1 MMKKENGITLIA
13 LVITIAVLLILAG
26 ITLFNI
32 FGENGIIAKAKSVK
46 YEAEKA
52 EISDML
58 KVGVSGIRANALSEE
73 KEEKYYYTD
82 LNTFL
87 ISSKFNACDS
97 NNITETQYIIWEY
110 KLNEE
115 TNKVNIKISKNKGT
129 GKIYEYEI
137 DILTGYIKIVGEDD
151 SKKDD
156 ETEKTGKI
164 IYKKLE
170 DGQFEN
176 EPITEYTEGT
186 IVGFSIPIREGYE
199 FEGWYQTE
207 TYEGEK
213 ISRTTKEMTGNIT
226 LYAKWIKES
235 NLGYFTYNN
244 NILTGLTEEGKTA
257 YDTDAED
264 MINLVIPKKTTEGI
278 EITQINAN
286 IFKGYTK
293 IKKVVIGKNI
303 TSLGSALFN
312 GCTGIEKLTIPISL
326 DSGKPGAF
334 SGCTGILEVYLT
346 TGTGERLD
354 YRSVNDY
361 TSYTRTPWYQSR
373 DNEIQVTLEEGIT
386 KIGAYTFNNCTGLKF
401 VELPVSIAE
410 IGIYAFNNCTGM
422 LGEINIGQNVTTIGA
437 YAFNGCTGIRGNL
450 VIPEEVTT
458 IANYTFANTSIETIV
473 IPENVTKLGDYA
485 FQNCKVLTRLTM
497 PISLDSG
504 RPGGFLGCTGI
515 TEVYLT
521 KGTGEGLD
529 YRSVNDYTSYTRT
542 PWYQSRENEIQVT
555 LEEGITKIGAYT
567 FNNCTGLKLVELP
580 VSIAEIGM
588 YAFNNCTGMLGEI
601 NIGQNVTTI
610 GAYAFNGCTGIRGNL
625 VIPEEVTT
633 IANYTFANTSIETIV
648 IPENVTKLGDYA
660 FQNCK
665 VLTRLTIPISL
676 DSGKPGTFL
685 GCTAITEVYL
695 TKGTGEGLDYRSV
708 NDYTSYTRTPW
719 YQSRDNEIQVTLE
732 EGITKIGAYTFN
744 NCTGLKFVELPVS
757 IAEIGIYAFNN
768 CTGMLGE
775 INIGQNVTTIGAYA
789 FNGCTGIRGNL
800 VIPEEVTTIANY
812 TFANTSIETIVIPE
826 NVTKLGDYAFQNCK
840 VLTRLTMP
848 ISLDSGRPGGF
859 LGCIG
864 ITEVYLTKGTG
875 ERLDYRSV
883 NDYTSYTRTPWYQ
896 SKENEMKIIISKDIT
911 SIGNYT
917 FYNLTN
923 ATFYYEGSESEWAN
937 VSIGTANTSLSIS
950 GYNYKE

>member
-13 LVITIAVLLILAG
+13 LVITITVLLILAG
-26 ITLFNI
+26 ITLFNV
-32 FGENGIIAKAKSVK
+32 FGENGIISKAKTVK
-46 YEAEKA
+46 YEAEKS

-58 KVGVSGIRANALSEE
+58 KVSVSSIRAKALSEE
-73 KEEKYYYTD
+73 KEEKTYYTD

-97 NNITETQYIIWEY
+97 NNITEKQYIIWEY
-110 KLNEE
+110 RLNEE

-170 DGQFEN
+170 DGQFET
-176 EPITEYTEGT
+176 EPTTEYTEGT
-186 IVGFSIPIREGYE
+186 IVGFSIPVREGYE

-235 NLGYFTYNN
+235 NLGYFTYSN

-264 MINLVIPKKTTEGI
+264 MINLVIPKKSTEGI

-303 TSLGSALFN
+303 TSLGSALFS

-334 SGCTGILEVYLT
+334 YGCTGILEVYLT

-422 LGEINIGQNVTTIGA
+422 LGEINIGKNVTTIGA

-450 VIPEEVTT
+450 VIPEGVTT
-458 IANYTFANTSIETIV
+458 ISNYTFANTSIENIV
-473 IPENVTKLGDYA
+473 IPENVTKLGDSA

-504 RPGGFLGCTGI
+504 RPGGFLGC
-515 TEVYLT
+515 
-521 KGTGEGLD
+521 
-529 YRSVNDYTSYTRT
+529 
-542 PWYQSRENEIQVT
+542 
-555 LEEGITKIGAYT
+555 IG
-567 FNNCTGLKLVELP
+567 
-580 VSIAEIGM
+580 
-588 YAFNNCTGMLGEI
+588 
-601 NIGQNVTTI
+601 
-610 GAYAFNGCTGIRGNL
+610 
-625 VIPEEVTT
+625 
-633 IANYTFANTSIETIV
+633 
-648 IPENVTKLGDYA
+648 
-660 FQNCK
+660 
-665 VLTRLTIPISL
+665 
-676 DSGKPGTFL
+676 
-685 GCTAITEVYL
+685 ITEVYL

-775 INIGQNVTTIGAYA
+775 INIGKNVTTIGAYA

-800 VIPEEVTTIANY
+800 VIPEGVTTISNY
-812 TFANTSIETIVIPE
+812 TFANTSIENIVIPE
-826 NVTKLGDYAFQNCK
+826 NVTKLGDSAFQNCK

-896 SKENEMKIIISKDIT
+896 SKENKMNIIISKDIT
-911 SIGNYT
+911 LIGNYT

>member
-450 VIPEEVTT
+450 VIPE
-458 IANYTFANTSIETIV
+458 
-473 IPENVTKLGDYA
+473 G
-485 FQNCKVLTRLTM
+485 
-497 PISLDSG
+497 
-504 RPGGFLGCTGI
+504 
-515 TEVYLT
+515 
-521 KGTGEGLD
+521 
-529 YRSVNDYTSYTRT
+529 
-542 PWYQSRENEIQVT
+542 
-555 LEEGITKIGAYT
+555 
-567 FNNCTGLKLVELP
+567 
-580 VSIAEIGM
+580 
-588 YAFNNCTGMLGEI
+588 
-601 NIGQNVTTI
+601 
-610 GAYAFNGCTGIRGNL
+610 
-625 VIPEEVTT
+625 VTT

-719 YQSRDNEIQVTLE
+719 YQSRGNEIQVTLE

-800 VIPEEVTTIANY
+800 VIPEGVTIIANY

-896 SKENEMKIIISKDIT
+896 SKENEMKIIISQDIT

>member
-485 FQNCKVLTRLTM
+485 FQNCKVLTRLT
-497 PISLDSG
+497 
-504 RPGGFLGCTGI
+504 
-515 TEVYLT
+515 
-521 KGTGEGLD
+521 
-529 YRSVNDYTSYTRT
+529 
-542 PWYQSRENEIQVT
+542 
-555 LEEGITKIGAYT
+555 
-567 FNNCTGLKLVELP
+567 
-580 VSIAEIGM
+580 
-588 YAFNNCTGMLGEI
+588 
-601 NIGQNVTTI
+601 
-610 GAYAFNGCTGIRGNL
+610 
-625 VIPEEVTT
+625 
-633 IANYTFANTSIETIV
+633 
-648 IPENVTKLGDYA
+648 
-660 FQNCK
+660 
-665 VLTRLTIPISL
+665 IPISL

-719 YQSRDNEIQVTLE
+719 YQSRGNEIQVTLE

-800 VIPEEVTTIANY
+800 VIPEGVTIIANY

-896 SKENEMKIIISKDIT
+896 SKENEMKIIISQDIT

>member
-373 DNEIQVTLEEGIT
+373 GNEIQVTLEEGIT

-410 IGIYAFNNCTGM
+410 IGI
-422 LGEINIGQNVTTIGA
+422 
-437 YAFNGCTGIRGNL
+437 
-450 VIPEEVTT
+450 
-458 IANYTFANTSIETIV
+458 
-473 IPENVTKLGDYA
+473 
-485 FQNCKVLTRLTM
+485 
-497 PISLDSG
+497 
-504 RPGGFLGCTGI
+504 
-515 TEVYLT
+515 
-521 KGTGEGLD
+521 
-529 YRSVNDYTSYTRT
+529 
-542 PWYQSRENEIQVT
+542 
-555 LEEGITKIGAYT
+555 
-567 FNNCTGLKLVELP
+567 
-580 VSIAEIGM
+580 

-719 YQSRDNEIQVTLE
+719 YQSRGNEIQVTLE

-896 SKENEMKIIISKDIT
+896 SKENEMKIIISQDIT

>member
-186 IVGFSIPIREGYE
+186 IVGFSIPVREGYE

-207 TYEGEK
+207 TYEGER

-235 NLGYFTYNN
+235 NLGYFTYSN

-264 MINLVIPKKTTEGI
+264 MINLVIPKKSTEGI

-303 TSLGSALFN
+303 TSLGSALFS

-334 SGCTGILEVYLT
+334 SGCTGILAVYLT
-346 TGTGERLD
+346 TGTGEG
-354 YRSVNDY
+354 VNYANY
-361 TSYTRTPWYQSR
+361 TSSTDSYNRTPWYQSR
-373 DNEIQVTLEEGIT
+373 GNEIQVTLEEGIT
-386 KIGAYTFNNCTGLKF
+386 KIGNYTFNECKGLKF
-401 VELPVSIAE
+401 VELPESIIE
-410 IGIYAFNNCTGM
+410 IGINAFNNCTGM
-422 LGEINIGQNVTTIGA
+422 EGKINLGQNVTTIGN
-437 YAFNGCTGIRGNL
+437 YAFNGCTGITGDL
-450 VIPEEVTT
+450 VIPTRVTT
-458 IANYTFANTSIETIV
+458 ISDYIFTNTSIDSIV
-473 IPENVTKLGDYA
+473 IHENVTQLGTGA
-485 FQNCKVLTRLTM
+485 FQGCKNITSITI

-504 RPGGFLGCTGI
+504 KPGAFSGCTGI

-521 KGTGEGLD
+521 KGTGEG
-529 YRSVNDYTSYTRT
+529 VNYTNYTSTTDSYNRT
-542 PWYQSRENEIQVT
+542 PWYQSRGNEIQVT
-555 LEEGITKIGAYT
+555 LEEGITKIGNYT
-567 FNNCTGLKLVELP
+567 FNGCTGLKLVGLP
-580 VSIAEIGM
+580 KSIIEIGIN
-588 YAFNNCTGMLGEI
+588 AFNNCTGMVGEI
-601 NIGQNVTTI
+601 NLGKNVTTI
-610 GAYAFNGCTGIRGNL
+610 GAYAFNGCTGITGNL
-625 VIPEEVTT
+625 VIPEGVT
-633 IANYTFANTSIETIV
+633 IIENYAFTNTSIDSIV
-648 IPENVTKLGDYA
+648 IHENVTKLGTGA
-660 FQNCK
+660 FQGCK
-665 VLTRLTIPISL
+665 NITSITIPISL
-676 DSGKPGTFL
+676 DSGKPGAFS
-685 GCTAITEVYL
+685 GCTGITEVHL
-695 TKGTGEGLDYRSV
+695 TKGTGEGV
-708 NDYTSYTRTPW
+708 NYTNYTSSTDSYNRTPW
-719 YQSRDNEIQVTLE
+719 YQSRGNET
-732 EGITKIGAYTFN
+732 
-744 NCTGLKFVELPVS
+744 
-757 IAEIGIYAFNN
+757 
-768 CTGMLGE
+768 
-775 INIGQNVTTIGAYA
+775 
-789 FNGCTGIRGNL
+789 
-800 VIPEEVTTIANY
+800 
-812 TFANTSIETIVIPE
+812 
-826 NVTKLGDYAFQNCK
+826 
-840 VLTRLTMP
+840 
-848 ISLDSGRPGGF
+848 
-859 LGCIG
+859 
-864 ITEVYLTKGTG
+864 
-875 ERLDYRSV
+875 
-883 NDYTSYTRTPWYQ
+883 
-896 SKENEMKIIISKDIT
+896 KIIISKDIT
-911 SIGNYT
+911 SIGSYT

-950 GYNYKE
+950 EYNYKE